1 MVSAPLARACSTAPI
16 AYGVRPE
23 AEMPTTVSSA
33 VRFRA
38 SRSAAASSALSSAPS
53 TAVMIADGP
62 PAIRPMTSDGSVL
75 KVGGHSLASRMPSR
89 PGVPAPA

>member
-1 MVSAPLARACSTAPI
+1 MVRAPRARACSTAPI

-33 VRFRA
+33 LSFSP
-38 SRSAAASSALSSAPS
+38 SRSAAASSLLSSAPS
-53 TAVMIADGP
+53 TAVTMADGP

-75 KVGGHSLASRMPSR
+75 KVGGHSLASSTPRR
-89 PGVPAPA
+89 PAVPAPA